1 MLLQMCSAFGLCI
14 LNSSCKGDLHG
25 RYTYVTGLGCSV
37 IDCFIASEE
46 LYYTLLPSSE
56 LTVAERIESSHFP
69 VEFKITARNR
79 DNVGITK
86 HNKEK
91 YFKRIAWKSEKRD
104 LFLQAMQSAYVQGQ
118 ISYAISLIDTNVNMA
133 LKTFNKCITEAA
145 HCMKTKI
152 YVGKEKNARSW
163 FDYECIIPRRNV
175 RKLLCKFQKSL
186 STNNH
191 ESYSQSRREYK
202 NMLSIKRSSTKIN
215 NCLSC

>member
-69 VEFKITARNR
+69 VEFKITARKR

-86 HNKEK
+86 HNTEK
-91 YFKRIAWKSEKRD
+91 YFKG
-104 LFLQAMQSAYVQGQ
+104 FL
-118 ISYAISLIDTNVNMA
+118 
-133 LKTFNKCITEAA
+133 
-145 HCMKTKI
+145 
-152 YVGKEKNARSW
+152 
-163 FDYECIIPRRNV
+163 
-175 RKLLCKFQKSL
+175 
-186 STNNH
+186 
-191 ESYSQSRREYK
+191 
-202 NMLSIKRSSTKIN
+202 
-215 NCLSC
+215 